1 MNGTRGASAR
11 PRSNRSRNRVRYVA
25 LALAVGTSAAGG
37 LMILAAG
44 NAGGVAAPHK
54 VYVCKYV
61 GKPGV
66 DERLQTGQNP
76 IDVDVHALPKGVTP
90 VVGTFFNDAQGR
102 SFVLAFDT
110 GQPEPDVSQCPQTTP
125 STPST
130 PVTPVAPTATTPDC
144 INQVET
150 VTPGS
155 QTGIVWTPSGSTNL
169 NPGQSVTYTAAAAAG
184 FAIPAGAQTS
194 WTFTNTF
201 DVAQCSSSSGSS
213 TAASSTAASSTAASS
228 TAASSSASSSFGIS
242 GSAASSGGTTAAAPI
257 PAGVSAG
264 LHTPIA
270 NAGLRAW
277 GTVLLLLG
285 GIGGLM
291 AGLWPTT
298 RRRVH

>member
-1 MNGTRGASAR
+1 MDGIRGGSAR
-11 PRSNRSRNRVRYVA
+11 LRTNTTRNRLRYGA

-37 LMILAAG
+37 IMILAAG
-44 NAGGVAAPHK
+44 NATAVAAPHK
-54 VYVCKYV
+54 VFVCKYV
-61 GKPGV
+61 GTPGA

-110 GQPEPDVSQCPQTTP
+110 GQPEPDVSQCPNTTP
-125 STPST
+125 STPLT
-130 PVTPVAPTATTPDC
+130 PVTPAAPTPSTPDC
-144 INQVET
+144 TTQTET
-150 VTPGS
+150 VTLPS
-155 QTGIVWTPSGSTNL
+155 QAGVVWTPSGNSTL
-169 NPGQSVTYTAAAAAG
+169 SAGQSVTYTASAAAG
-184 FAIPAGAQTS
+184 YTIPAGAQVS

-201 DVAQCSSSSGSS
+201 NNAQCLSTGGSSSVVSS
-213 TAASSTAASSTAASS
+213 PASSTAESSPVTES
-228 TAASSSASSSFGIS
+228 TSPSLGVS
-242 GSAASSGGTTAAAPI
+242 GSEVSNLPGSTTAAAPI

-277 GTVLLLLG
+277 GTVLLLMG